1 MRKWLCLLLAM
12 FILAAAIPLAGVGCG
27 NGGEEETGVIKI
39 GALLDNSGANK
50 PLGDP
55 EKQTLELLQE
65 QFNANGGIDGRQIE
79 IVFRDYGKTGADVV
93 ALVNELIEQ
102 QDVVAIIGTTGTTE
116 SLAIIDAVDS
126 AKTPNISLAADERIT
141 LPVGTSKWVFKT
153 PQTTFMAVQQ
163 VYAYIEDQGITDI
176 AIMTDKLG
184 FGAGGK
190 KDLVDQADDYGLDI
204 KSQQEF
210 NNDDSTWDSYISNIK
225 SSGAEAVVVWGT
237 NPGPAN
243 FAKALKNQAPEIAY
257 FGSHGIANKSF
268 ITLAGTAANGVIFP
282 SGKLIVASQLPDS
295 DEQKD
300 VLLDF
305 IADYEAKYGAGTCNT
320 FAGHAF
326 DALWMLKLAIEEAG
340 STDKAKVRSE
350 LEKIEDFAGTG
361 GIFTMSKEDHCG
373 LSEGCMVNVK
383 IDNGQWVLLT

>member
-1 MRKWLCLLLAM
+1 MRKWFYLLLALV
-12 FILAAAIPLAGVGCG
+12 ILAAAIPLAGVGCSSE
-27 NGGEEETGVIKI
+27 EEETGVIKI

-55 EKQTLELLQE
+55 EKQTLEMLAE

-102 QDVVAIIGTTGTTE
+102 QNVAAIIGPSDTGN
-116 SLAIIDAVDS
+116 SLAIIDTVDS
-126 AKTPNISLAADERIT
+126 AKIPLISLAADERIT
-141 LPVGTSKWVFKT
+141 LPVGTSEWVFKT

-163 VYAYIEDQGITDI
+163 VYSYMQEQGISDI

-190 KDLVDQADDYGLDI
+190 KDLENQAEDYDLNI
-204 KSQQEF
+204 VSNQQF
-210 NNDDSTWDSYISNIK
+210 NNDDSTWDSYIDNIK
-225 SSGAEAVVVWGT
+225 DSGAEAVVVWGT

-243 FAKALKNQAPEIAY
+243 FAKALKNQAPEIAF

-282 SGKLIVASQLPDS
+282 SGKLIVASQLPDT

-305 IADYEAKYGAGTCNT
+305 IADYEAKYGPGTCNT
-320 FAGHAF
+320 FAGHAY
-326 DALWMLKLAIEEAG
+326 DALSMLKIAIEKAG
-340 STDKAKVRSE
+340 SAARDKVRNQ
-350 LEKIEDFAGTG
+350 LEKIKDFAGTG
-361 GIFTMSKEDHCG
+361 GIFTMTKEDHCG
-373 LSEGCMVNVK
+373 LSQGCMVDVK
-383 IDNGQWVLLT
+383 IEDGEWVLLT

>member
-1 MRKWLCLLLAM
+1 MRRWFYVLLAV
-12 FILAAAIPLAGVGCG
+12 FILAAAIPLAGAGCG
-27 NGGEEETGVIKI
+27 NGEEETGAIKI

-50 PLGDP
+50 PLGDA
-55 EKQTLELLQE
+55 EMQALKMLQD

-79 IVFRDYGKTGADVV
+79 IVIRDYGKTGADVV
-93 ALVNELIEQ
+93 ALANELIEQ
-102 QDVVAIIGTTGTTE
+102 EKVVAIVGPSDTGN
-116 SLAIIDAVDS
+116 SLAVIDTVDS
-126 AKTPNISLAADERIT
+126 AKMPLISLAADERIT

-163 VYAYIEDQGITDI
+163 VYSYIQDQGITDI

-190 KDLVDQADDYGLDI
+190 KDLLDQDDDYGLNIVSD
-204 KSQQEF
+204 QQF
-210 NNDDSTWDSYISNIK
+210 NNDDSTWDSYIDNIK
-225 SSGAEAVVVWGT
+225 DSGAKAVVVWGT

-243 FAKALKNQAPEIAY
+243 FAKALKNQAPQIAY

-282 SGKLIVASQLPDS
+282 SGKLLVASQLADS
-295 DEQKD
+295 DEQKE

-305 IADYEAKYGAGTCNT
+305 IADYEAEYGPGTCNT

-326 DALWMLKLAIEEAG
+326 DALWMLKIAIEEAG
-340 STDKAKVRSE
+340 GTDKAKVRSE

-373 LSEGCMVNVK
+373 LSTGCMVNVK
-383 IDNGQWVLLT
+383 IENGQWVLLT

>member
-1 MRKWLCLLLAM
+1 MRKWICLLLALV
-12 FILAAAIPLAGVGCG
+12 ILAAAVPLAGMGCSSE
-27 NGGEEETGVIKI
+27 EEETGAIKI
-39 GALLDNSGANK
+39 GVLLDNSGANK

-65 QFNANGGIDGRQIE
+65 QINANGGIDGRQIE

-93 ALVNELIEQ
+93 ALANELIDQ
-102 QDVVAIIGTTGTTE
+102 QNVVAIIGTTGTTE

-153 PQTTFMAVQQ
+153 PQTTFMAVEQ

-190 KDLVDQADDYGLDI
+190 KDLQELADSYNLDI
-204 KSQQEF
+204 VSDQQF
-210 NNDDSTWDSYISNIK
+210 NNDDSTWDSYIENIK
-225 SSGAEAVVVWGT
+225 DSGAKAVVVWGT

-295 DEQKD
+295 DVQKD

-305 IADYEAKYGAGTCNT
+305 IADYETKYGPGTCNT
-320 FAGHAF
+320 FAGHAY
-326 DALWMLKLAIEEAG
+326 DALSMLKIAIEEAG

-350 LEKIEDFAGTG
+350 LEKIKDFAGTG

-373 LSEGCMVNVK
+373 LSTGCMVNVK
-383 IDNGQWVLLT
+383 IENGQWVLLT